1 MNPAQMHGTLPWRN
15 DHNPRSLLFKFVAR
29 TTTRSGPSREVYTP
43 EIYWV
48 EDACVDKTAAER
60 GVMHGPGFLLGR
72 DLKLRL
78 SVNSDGRVKT
88 ELSDGAQ

>member
-1 MNPAQMHGTLPWRN
+1 VAERPQSSIFAIQV
-15 DHNPRSLLFKFVAR
+15 RSKNHHAEWTV
-29 TTTRSGPSREVYTP
+29 REVYTP

-78 SVNSDGRVKT
+78 SVDSDGRVKT